1 MEGNREVKRQTTFYN
16 LDAIISVGYRVNSK
30 NATHFRIWA
39 TGVLKEFIV
48 KGFVLDDEIE
58 EYYFSVVDVVGILS
72 ESKNPNNYWKVLKK
86 RLKDEGVELVTICNQ
101 LKLPSHKDGK
111 MYKTDVATAKQLFR
125 IIQSIPSPN
134 AEPFKQWLAQVG
146 SERLDEIADP
156 EIAIERAVATYR
168 EKGYSEEWITQR
180 LRSIEIRKDLTSE
193 WDRSGVKKGRE
204 YAILTNEISQA
215 SFGITTGE
223 HKKIKGLKKENL
235 RDNMTNAELVIN
247 MLGELATTEISKTEN
262 PKGFEESKIVARDGG
277 NIAGNA
283 LRELEERTGRKVVS
297 SKNSKNPRLL
307 DENLK

>member
-1 MEGNREVKRQTTFYN
+1 MDNETKIKLFQNPEVR
-16 LDAIISVGYRVNSK
+16 
-30 NATHFRIWA
+30 
-39 TGVLKEFIV
+39 LKW
-48 KGFVLDDEIE
+48 DDEIG

-72 ESKNPNNYWKVLKK
+72 GSKNPRKYWSVLKT
-86 RLKDEGVELVTICNQ
+86 RLNKEGVEVATICSQ
-101 LKLPSHKDGK
+101 LKMLSTDGK
-111 MYKTDVATAKQLFR
+111 MRKTDVATAKQLFR

-193 WDRSGVKKGRE
+193 WDRAGVKKGNE

-215 SFGITTGE
+215 SFGITTGQ

-262 PKGFEESKIVARDGG
+262 PQGFEESKIVARDGG

>member
-1 MEGNREVKRQTTFYN
+1 MGKGEKEMTKETKIKLFQNQEVR
-16 LDAIISVGYRVNSK
+16 
-30 NATHFRIWA
+30 
-39 TGVLKEFIV
+39 LKW
-48 KGFVLDDEIE
+48 DDEIG
-58 EYYFSVVDVVGILS
+58 EYKFSVIDVVGILS
-72 ESKNPNNYWKVLKK
+72 ESKNPRKYWSVLKT
-86 RLKDEGVELVTICNQ
+86 RLNKEGVELATICSQ

-111 MYKTDVATAKQLFR
+111 LYKTDVATAKQLFR
-125 IIQSIPSPN
+125 IIQTIPSPN

-156 EIAIERAVATYR
+156 EIAIERAVTTYR

-180 LRSIEIRKDLTSE
+180 LRGIEIRKDLTAE
-193 WDRSGVKKGRE
+193 WNRSGVKKGKE

-215 SFGITTGE
+215 SFGITTGQ

-262 PKGFEESKIVARDGG
+262 PHGFEESKIVARDGG
-277 NIAGNA
+277 GIAGNA
-283 LRELEERTGRKVVS
+283 LRELENRTGRKVVS

-307 DENLK
+307 DDDLK

>member
-1 MEGNREVKRQTTFYN
+1 MTKETKIKLFQNQEVR
-16 LDAIISVGYRVNSK
+16 
-30 NATHFRIWA
+30 
-39 TGVLKEFIV
+39 LKW
-48 KGFVLDDEIE
+48 DDEIG
-58 EYYFSVVDVVGILS
+58 EYKFSVIDVVGILS
-72 ESKNPNNYWKVLKK
+72 ESKNPRKYWSVLKT
-86 RLKDEGVELVTICNQ
+86 RLNKEGVELATICSQ

-111 MYKTDVATAKQLFR
+111 LYETDVATAKQLFR
-125 IIQSIPSPN
+125 IIQTIPSPN

-156 EIAIERAVATYR
+156 EIAIERAVTTYR

-180 LRSIEIRKDLTSE
+180 LRGIEIRKDLTAE
-193 WDRSGVKKGRE
+193 WNRSGVKKGKE

-215 SFGITTGE
+215 SFGITTGQ

-262 PKGFEESKIVARDGG
+262 PHGFEESKIVARDGG
-277 NIAGNA
+277 GIAGNA
-283 LRELEERTGRKVVS
+283 LRELENRTGRKVVS

-307 DENLK
+307 DDDLK

>member
-1 MEGNREVKRQTTFYN
+1 MGKGEKEMTKETKIKLFQNQEVR
-16 LDAIISVGYRVNSK
+16 
-30 NATHFRIWA
+30 
-39 TGVLKEFIV
+39 LKW
-48 KGFVLDDEIE
+48 DDEIG
-58 EYYFSVVDVVGILS
+58 EYKFSVIDVVGILS
-72 ESKNPNNYWKVLKK
+72 ESKNPRKYWSVLKT
-86 RLKDEGVELVTICNQ
+86 RLNKEGVELATICSQ

-111 MYKTDVATAKQLFR
+111 LYETDVATAKQLFR
-125 IIQSIPSPN
+125 IIQTIPSPN

-156 EIAIERAVATYR
+156 EIAIERAVTTYR

-180 LRSIEIRKDLTSE
+180 LRGIEIRKDLTAE
-193 WDRSGVKKGRE
+193 WNRSGVKKGKE

-215 SFGITTGE
+215 SFGISTGQ

-262 PKGFEESKIVARDGG
+262 PHGFEESKIVARDGG
-277 NIAGNA
+277 GIAGNA
-283 LRELEERTGRKVVS
+283 LRELENRTGRKVVS

-307 DENLK
+307 DDDLK

>member
-1 MEGNREVKRQTTFYN
+1 MTDETKIKLFQNQEVR
-16 LDAIISVGYRVNSK
+16 
-30 NATHFRIWA
+30 
-39 TGVLKEFIV
+39 LKW
-48 KGFVLDDEIE
+48 DDEIE

-72 ESKNPNNYWKVLKK
+72 ESKNPSQYWRTLKS
-86 RLKDEGVELVTICNQ
+86 RLNDEGAQSVTICNK
-101 LKLPSHKDGK
+101 LKMLAKDGK
-111 MYKTDVATAKQLFR
+111 MRKTDVATAKQLFR

-215 SFGITTGE
+215 SFGITTGQ

-283 LRELEERTGRKVVS
+283 LRELEERTGRKIVS

>member
-1 MEGNREVKRQTTFYN
+1 MADETKIKLFQNQEVR
-16 LDAIISVGYRVNSK
+16 
-30 NATHFRIWA
+30 
-39 TGVLKEFIV
+39 LKW
-48 KGFVLDDEIE
+48 DDEIE

-86 RLKDEGVELVTICNQ
+86 RLKYEGVELVTICNQ

-125 IIQSIPSPN
+125 IIQPIPSPN
-134 AEPFKQWLAQVG
+134 AEPFEQWLAQVG

-204 YAILTNEISQA
+204 YAILANEISQA
-215 SFGITTGE
+215 SFGITTGQ

-277 NIAGNA
+277 NIAGNT
-283 LRELEERTGRKVVS
+283 LRELEERTGRKIVS

>member
-1 MEGNREVKRQTTFYN
+1 MDNETKIKLFQNKEVR
-16 LDAIISVGYRVNSK
+16 
-30 NATHFRIWA
+30 
-39 TGVLKEFIV
+39 LKW
-48 KGFVLDDEIE
+48 DDEIE

-72 ESKNPNNYWKVLKK
+72 ESKNPSQYWRTLKS
-86 RLKDEGVELVTICNQ
+86 RLNDEGAQSVTICNK
-101 LKLPSHKDGK
+101 LKMLAKDGK
-111 MYKTDVATAKQLFR
+111 MRKTDVATAKQLFR

-146 SERLDEIADP
+146 SERLDEIANP

-180 LRSIEIRKDLTSE
+180 LRGIEIRKDLTSE
-193 WDRSGVKKGRE
+193 WDMAGVKKGRNMQ
-204 YAILTNEISQA
+204 YSPMRLVKRLLVLQQGNI
-215 SFGITTGE
+215 
-223 HKKIKGLKKENL
+223 KKIKGLKKENL

-262 PKGFEESKIVARDGG
+262 PKGFKESKIVARDGG

-283 LRELEERTGRKVVS
+283 LRDLEERTGRKIVS

>member
-1 MEGNREVKRQTTFYN
+1 MRKKMTDETKIKLFQDQEVR
-16 LDAIISVGYRVNSK
+16 
-30 NATHFRIWA
+30 
-39 TGVLKEFIV
+39 LKW
-48 KGFVLDDEIE
+48 DDEIE

-72 ESKNPNNYWKVLKK
+72 ESKNPSQYWRTLKS
-86 RLKDEGVELVTICNQ
+86 RLNDEGVQSVTICNR
-101 LKLPSHKDGK
+101 LKMLAKDGK
-111 MYKTDVATAKQLFR
+111 MRKTDVATAKQLFR

-180 LRSIEIRKDLTSE
+180 LMGIEIRKDLTSE

-215 SFGITTGE
+215 SFGITTGQ

-235 RDNMTNAELVIN
+235 RDNMTNADLFIN

-262 PKGFEESKIVARDGG
+262 PQG
-277 NIAGNA
+277 
-283 LRELEERTGRKVVS
+283 
-297 SKNSKNPRLL
+297 
-307 DENLK
+307 

>member
-1 MEGNREVKRQTTFYN
+1 MDNETKIKLFQNQEVR
-16 LDAIISVGYRVNSK
+16 
-30 NATHFRIWA
+30 
-39 TGVLKEFIV
+39 LKW
-48 KGFVLDDEIE
+48 DDEIE

-72 ESKNPNNYWKVLKK
+72 ESKNPSQYWRTLKS
-86 RLKDEGVELVTICNQ
+86 RLNDEGAQSVTICNK
-101 LKLPSHKDGK
+101 LKMLAKDGK
-111 MYKTDVATAKQLFR
+111 MRKTDVATAKQLFR

-168 EKGYSEEWITQR
+168 EKGYSEEWITQW
-180 LRSIEIRKDLTSE
+180 LRGIEIRKDLTSE

-215 SFGITTGE
+215 SFGITTGQ

-262 PKGFEESKIVARDGG
+262 PKGFKESKIVARDGG

>member
-1 MEGNREVKRQTTFYN
+1 MTEETKIKLFQNQKVRYK
-16 LDAIISVGYRVNSK
+16 
-30 NATHFRIWA
+30 W
-39 TGVLKEFIV
+39 
-48 KGFVLDDEIE
+48 DDELE
-58 EYYFSVVDVVGILS
+58 EYQFSVIDVVGILS
-72 ESKNPNNYWKVLKK
+72 ESKNPRKYWSVLKT
-86 RLKDEGVELVTICNQ
+86 RLNKEGAEVATICSQ
-101 LKLPSHKDGK
+101 LKMPSPDGK
-111 MYKTDVATAKQLFR
+111 MRKTDVATAKQLFR
-125 IIQSIPSPN
+125 IIQTIPSPN

-156 EIAIERAVATYR
+156 EIAIERSVVTYR

-180 LRSIEIRKDLTSE
+180 LRGIEIRKDLTAE
-193 WDRSGVKKGRE
+193 WNRSGVKKGKE

-223 HKKIKGLKKENL
+223 HKRIKGLKKENL

-262 PKGFEESKIVARDGG
+262 PQGFEESKTVARDGG
-277 NIAGNA
+277 SIAGNA
-283 LRELEERTGRKVVS
+283 LRELEDRTGRKVVS

>member
-1 MEGNREVKRQTTFYN
+1 MIEETKIKLFQNQEVRYK
-16 LDAIISVGYRVNSK
+16 
-30 NATHFRIWA
+30 W
-39 TGVLKEFIV
+39 
-48 KGFVLDDEIE
+48 DDELE
-58 EYYFSVVDVVGILS
+58 EYYFSVIDVVGILS

-180 LRSIEIRKDLTSE
+180 LRGIEIRKDLTSE
-193 WDRSGVKKGRE
+193 WNRSGVKKGTE

-215 SFGITTGE
+215 SFGITTGQ

-262 PKGFEESKIVARDGG
+262 PQGFEESKIIARDGG

>member
-125 IIQSIPSPN
+125 IIQPIPSPN